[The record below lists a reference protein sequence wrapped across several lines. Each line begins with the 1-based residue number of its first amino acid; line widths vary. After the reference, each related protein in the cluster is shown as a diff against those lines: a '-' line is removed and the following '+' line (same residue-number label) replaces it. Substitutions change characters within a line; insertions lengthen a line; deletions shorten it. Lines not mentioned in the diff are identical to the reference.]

1 MQENLRPFAFE
12 RQPANKNIP
21 RRNIG
26 NSSMKSFFLTG
37 MIVLAVLIASVLIY
51 RGISQSHQKKS
62 ENFES
67 NERMETDF
75 DEKEIELDI
84 SNIPD
89 NKSLN
94 EYLHEEL
101 KKILPPMELN
111 NDLEMF
117 LSPDIS
123 QKMMRLY
130 HEESLNIFKT
140 KINQFEKYNN
150 ILNEKYAKGK
160 STYFSKIFLK
170 KYLVFGE
177 ALKKEIELYEKCHPS
192 INETKSEIIDL
203 IDRYNHIFFTKN
215 NYEKTLQAL
224 NGNNLINF

>member
-1 MQENLRPFAFE
+1 MEQNLRPFAFE
-12 RQPANKNIP
+12 RQQANKNIP
-21 RRNIG
+21 KRNMS

-37 MIVLAVLIASVLIY
+37 LIALVVLIVSVAIY
-51 RGISQSHQKKS
+51 RGISQSNQKKR
-62 ENFES
+62 ENLEN
-67 NERMETDF
+67 NEKIEINL
-75 DEKEIELDI
+75 DEKDIELDM
-84 SNIPD
+84 SSIPE

-94 EYLHEEL
+94 EYLNEEI
-101 KKILPPMELN
+101 KKILPSMELN

-160 STYFSKIFLK
+160 SIYFSFI
-170 KYLVFGE
+170 
-177 ALKKEIELYEKCHPS
+177 
-192 INETKSEIIDL
+192 
-203 IDRYNHIFFTKN
+203 
-215 NYEKTLQAL
+215 
-224 NGNNLINF
+224 